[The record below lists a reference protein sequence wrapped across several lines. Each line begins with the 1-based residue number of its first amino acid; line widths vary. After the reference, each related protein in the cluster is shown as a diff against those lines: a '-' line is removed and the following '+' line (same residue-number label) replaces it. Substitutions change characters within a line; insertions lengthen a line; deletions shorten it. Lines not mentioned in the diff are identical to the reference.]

1 MSLRVVIVQH
11 GDKERLPGDPGL
23 TELGLTQALATARS
37 LGRGDVPV
45 GIWTSPMRRARETAI
60 PIADEL
66 GVPPTSDVRLRE
78 RMNWGD
84 SIEESIEDF
93 LQDWR
98 TASADRAYVP
108 RSGDSSFEA
117 ASRFL
122 EVLDDLAASYPSG
135 TAIVVAHGGV
145 TTDVLRTLLGDDE
158 LCAKAPALI
167 DDGVPS
173 CAITTLHAS
182 RDGWAVAS
190 IAVADH
196 LDDERATRPDTPG
209 ALQTGRSERTSGA
222 RSNVKD
228 QVNPERVKDQPCL
241 RQGREGAREAGQVK
255 PAPARSGAHLARRP
269 SVGESGGRTGGR
281 PMGPDLAVRERVRR
295 AQPARAGQTR
305 PRLSHR
311 QATASGNQCARVVT
325 RSGMDMARPLC
336 PEDGSGDSRRTNPY
350 GDA

>member
-1 MSLRVVIVQH
+1 VCGRCGSLLRTLAVMSLRVVIVQH

-60 PIADEL
+60 PIAEEF
-66 GVPPTSDVRLRE
+66 GVPPTTDVRLRE

-84 SIEESIEDF
+84 SIAESVEDF
-93 LQDWR
+93 LEDWR
-98 TASADRAYVP
+98 TASADRAYMP

-122 EVLDDLAASYPSG
+122 GVLDDLAAAYPSG

-158 LCAKAPALI
+158 LCTKAPGLI

-196 LDDERATRPDTPG
+196 LDDERAH
-209 ALQTGRSERTSGA
+209 
-222 RSNVKD
+222 
-228 QVNPERVKDQPCL
+228 
-241 RQGREGAREAGQVK
+241 
-255 PAPARSGAHLARRP
+255 PA
-269 SVGESGGRTGGR
+269 
-281 PMGPDLAVRERVRR
+281 
-295 AQPARAGQTR
+295 
-305 PRLSHR
+305 
-311 QATASGNQCARVVT
+311 
-325 RSGMDMARPLC
+325 
-336 PEDGSGDSRRTNPY
+336 
-350 GDA
+350 